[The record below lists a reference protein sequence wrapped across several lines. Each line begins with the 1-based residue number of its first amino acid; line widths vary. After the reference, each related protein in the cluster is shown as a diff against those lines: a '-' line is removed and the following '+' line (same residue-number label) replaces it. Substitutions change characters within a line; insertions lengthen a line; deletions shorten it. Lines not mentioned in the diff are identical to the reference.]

1 MVFVDLITKKK
12 KQTSTCGMMS
22 RLRAMRKKQE
32 CNQFWETKD
41 HLHDSQSYFQSRK
54 QMLLLIIKKY
64 TDIYPLGWSTRLL
77 LSYLSIQ
84 QLFNIWSCSNVFIQI
99 VNRIFNGKESS
110 ENVCRKPTCVE
121 LKPQFTVLCMFNVWQ
136 EPSLLKHPSP
146 PILSCSTSWGVGR
159 KEQLWEQVQIKPGV
173 SRVSRVAVINSDF
186 QITSYWKD

>member
-1 MVFVDLITKKK
+1 MRTITYLKGCLAFLESLHFEIWYLWIWLLKKK
-12 KQTSTCGMMS
+12 NPLHVKWCP
-22 RLRAMRKKQE
+22 RLRGMRKKQE
-32 CNQFWETKD
+32 CNQFWEIKD

-77 LSYLSIQ
+77 LSYLSIR

-99 VNRIFNGKESS
+99 VNRIFNDKESS

-121 LKPQFTVLCMFNVWQ
+121 LKPHFTVLCRFNVWQ
-136 EPSLLKHPSP
+136 EPRPLKYPST

-159 KEQLWEQVQIKPGV
+159 KEQLWE
-173 SRVSRVAVINSDF
+173 
-186 QITSYWKD
+186 